1 MYNTLKSVVI
11 ILSKL
16 FGSKKFYKSLCLIVI
31 PIVLQQFI
39 TQFVSLL
46 DNLMIGQVGDSEMT
60 GVSLANQLLFIF
72 NLSVFGCMAG
82 ASIFASQY
90 FGSKNKEGYHE
101 TIRFK
106 WLMGIFVFISFTLIF
121 IFFNKELIS
130 GFITA
135 NEGDSTNPEIV
146 FESGRKYLLI
156 MIIGNLP
163 FVIKEVYATSL
174 REMKETFFPMLSGVI
189 AIFVNL
195 IFNYLLIFGKFGL
208 PELGIT
214 GAAIATVLSR
224 FVEMILV
231 IVYTHLKKEKFSFF
245 TGVYNKIFVKWKTFK
260 TFLPIS
266 VLLLINEILWSLGLT
281 LILKSYSIRGLDIV
295 ASLNI
300 SNTITNVFITIGTSL
315 GNATGIIIGNLL
327 GANKI
332 EEAKAGSLH
341 ILTFSVLVTM
351 IFSLIMIGCAFFVP
365 NLYNAS
371 INIKHTA
378 RDLIL
383 IGAIF
388 LPIQSLNTCCY
399 FTLRAGGKV
408 ILTMLFD
415 CVFVCCVRFPI
426 AFVLSKYTN
435 IDIRL
440 VYTATYIVEILKSF
454 VGFILVNKGFWLK
467 SLVNE

>member
-1 MYNTLKSVVI
+1 MVI
-11 ILSKL
+11 IMSKL
-16 FGSKKFYKSLCLIVI
+16 FGPKKFYKTLLYIVI

-60 GVSLANQLLFIF
+60 GVSLGNQLLFIF

-106 WLMGIFVFISFTLIF
+106 WLMGIFVFVIFSLIF
-121 IFFNKELIS
+121 VLFNKDLIS
-130 GFITA
+130 SFITA
-135 NEGDSTNPEIV
+135 NEADSTDPEIV
-146 FESGRKYLLI
+146 LQTGRTYLLI
-156 MIIGNLP
+156 MVIGNLP
-163 FVIKEVYATSL
+163 FVIKEIYATSL

-189 AIFVNL
+189 AIFINL
-195 IFNYLLIFGKFGL
+195 IFNYLLIFGKFIF
-208 PELGIT
+208 PELGVV

-224 FVEMILV
+224 YVEMILV
-231 IVYTHLKKEKFSFF
+231 ISYTHIKKEKFSFF
-245 TGVYNKIFVKWKTFK
+245 VGVYNKIFVKWKTFK
-260 TFLPIS
+260 KFLPIS
-266 VLLLINEILWSLGLT
+266 ILLLINEVLWSLGLT
-281 LILKSYSIRGLDIV
+281 LILKSYSIRGLDII

-332 EEAKAGSLH
+332 EEAKTSSIH
-341 ILTFSVLVTM
+341 ILTFSVLVTI
-351 IFSLIMIGCAFFVP
+351 IFSLIMVGCAYFVP

-371 INIKHTA
+371 DGIKHMA

-388 LPIQSLNTCCY
+388 LPINSLNTCCY
-399 FTLRAGGKV
+399 FTLRAGGKI

-426 AFVLSKYTN
+426 AFILSKYTSL
-435 IDIRL
+435 DIRL
-440 VYTATYIVEILKSF
+440 VYTATYIVEVLKSF
-454 VGFILVNKGFWLK
+454 IGFILVNKGIWLK
-467 SLVNE
+467 SLVNS